1 MNLPVSTAGSNPP
14 PQYSPE
20 VLTNLQTAL
29 KGLEAAYATADSA
42 KILEATAAMSKAL
55 ESAKLAGVVMD
66 APDETSSADA
76 AKAAQTM
83 ASFPQAELQADIFSM
98 MKLFQGMERE
108 ERNSAR
114 MDREASLQVK
124 VTELNSQATEMET
137 AADKRY
143 MSAMINGVSQIVG
156 GAMSVGMATG
166 GMVKQVQGIRAEAV
180 ASRAIAR
187 GNDKPSMTRA
197 ELEGTKGKDGVKEP
211 WATPEGKDGVGDSRA
226 AFNQERAK
234 VATARGMAMGQSAA
248 GLGQMASGAGGLI
261 AAGYD
266 KDAAKDDVAA
276 KRSETNATVA
286 DTAMQAAN
294 DRMQRAKEII
304 DDMKEKIA
312 AMEQSTIE
320 TNKGIARNV

>member
-124 VTELNSQATEMET
+124 VTELNSQATEMEA

-143 MSAMINGVSQIVG
+143 TSAMINGISQIVG

-166 GMVKQVQGIRAEAV
+166 GAIRQVQGIRAEAAGA
-180 ASRAIAR
+180 ASIAR
-187 GNDKPSMTRA
+187 GDMA
-197 ELEGTKGKDGVKEP
+197 ENGLNNSWGATMQTLGKTQQ
-211 WATPEGKDGVGDSRA
+211 A
-226 AFNQERAK
+226 Q
-234 VATARGMAMGQSAA
+234 GMAMGQSAG

-266 KDAAKDDVAA
+266 KDATKDDVAA

>member
-1 MNLPVSTAGSNPP
+1 MNLPVGTAGSNSP

-20 VLTNLQTAL
+20 VLTDLKTAL
-29 KGLEAAYATADSA
+29 KGLEAAYATDDPA

-55 ESAKLAGVVMD
+55 ESAKLAGVVME
-66 APDETSSADA
+66 APDETSPADA

-124 VTELNSQATEMET
+124 VTELNSQATEMEA

-143 MSAMINGVSQIVG
+143 TSAMINGISQIVG

-166 GMVKQVQGIRAEAV
+166 GMVKQVQGIRADAT

-187 GNDKPSMTRA
+187 GNDKPGATTLK
-197 ELEGTKGKDGVKEP
+197 EVDEGPKG
-211 WATPEGKDGVGDSRA
+211 ADGVGDSRA

-266 KDAAKDDVAA
+266 RDAAKDDVAA

-304 DDMKEKIA
+304 DDMKEKIS